1 MPKTFRETGFARGQ
15 PDGGDARSQCGWVA
29 AKSGARGRVTWTG
42 RLRTGE
48 RFDGSTM
55 VPPLDAKPMP
65 WIMIAA
71 EQVKSPLRCL
81 VMKNLSLPLIGC
93 LLLTSCA
100 FSDPMLDQAIARY
113 RGTGIQ
119 QAGNVLPPHEIEDVD
134 D

>member
-1 MPKTFRETGFARGQ
+1 
-15 PDGGDARSQCGWVA
+15 
-29 AKSGARGRVTWTG
+29 
-42 RLRTGE
+42 
-48 RFDGSTM
+48 M
-55 VPPLDAKPMP
+55 VPPLDASAMP
-65 WIMIAA
+65 WIMITA
-71 EQVKSPLRCL
+71 EQAISQLRCV
-81 VMKNLSLPLIGC
+81 VMKRLSLPLIGC